1 MSNKGNNEY
10 RNSVNE
16 AIREGSWTVG
26 KLLPWGILGL
36 IILVVIGWGLHS
48 SEIIDKNID
57 REVTQHSRQYTESK
71 QASLQNLYSQ
81 YTTLQAEVVEAEAN
95 SLTDVAAAK
104 QAQQKALVLQMK
116 REATNIPKDAVPSE
130 ILPLIR

>member
-1 MSNKGNNEY
+1 MSDNDY
-10 RNSVNE
+10 RDSVKE
-16 AIREGSWTVG
+16 AIRKGSWTFG

-57 REVTQHSRQYTESK
+57 REVTQYSRQYTESK
-71 QASLQNLYSQ
+71 QAILQNLYSQ
-81 YTTLQAEVVEAEAN
+81 YASLQTGIAEAEAN
-95 SLTDVAAAK
+95 NLTDVAEAK

-116 REATNIPKDAVPSE
+116 REATNIPHDQIPTEVKQ
-130 ILPLIR
+130 LIQ